1 MALLLVLYFLVDNSY
16 VSSVMKLLANAVFYS
31 SVTIILLTVI
41 GIAIATL
48 IAVYRDY
55 GIYSLLKVAA
65 IFLGVILFFV
75 SFIWAALYKISR

>member
-1 MALLLVLYFLVDNSY
+1 
-16 VSSVMKLLANAVFYS
+16 MKLLANAVFYS